1 MGHNT
6 FGTEFS
12 ITTFGESHGAAIG
25 VVIDGVEAGFPIDLE
40 ALQADMDRRR
50 PGGNKLG
57 TPRDEA
63 DTVQILSGVFQ
74 GKTTGTPICMLKI
87 NHSPRC

>member
-50 PGGNKLG
+50 PG
-57 TPRDEA
+57 RW
-63 DTVQILSGVFQ
+63 
-74 GKTTGTPICMLKI
+74 
-87 NHSPRC
+87 R